1 MAKELDR
8 KKVGKVVKKAKKKEN
23 ALTIS
28 IYDLDG
34 KIEKEIELPKEIFS
48 VKVSPR
54 LLTQYVRVYLANQRQ
69 GTASTKTRGEV
80 SGSTRKIY
88 RQKGTGRARHGDI
101 KAPIFVGGG
110 IVGGPRPKDF
120 RLKIGRKQK
129 KKALLGALTLKQE
142 SKELIGLSDKFL
154 SVKPKTKLLIEF
166 FQKLNL
172 EKEKKLLVIPLL
184 EKNQLLLA
192 VRNIPTVIVVS
203 ATALN
208 CYQLL
213 NHKKILF
220 IAKTIEV
227 IKNIN
232 KDEN

>member
-1 MAKELDR
+1 
-8 KKVGKVVKKAKKKEN
+8 
-23 ALTIS
+23 
-28 IYDLDG
+28 
-34 KIEKEIELPKEIFS
+34 
-48 VKVSPR
+48 
-54 LLTQYVRVYLANQRQ
+54 
-69 GTASTKTRGEV
+69 
-80 SGSTRKIY
+80 
-88 RQKGTGRARHGDI
+88 
-101 KAPIFVGGG
+101 
-110 IVGGPRPKDF
+110 
-120 RLKIGRKQK
+120 
-129 KKALLGALTLKQE
+129 LTLKQE

-192 VRNIPTVIVVS
+192 VRNIPTVTVVS